1 MVPYITWKSLQRE
14 YSYIIREDGQL
25 MYLGYKT
32 SVLYYNSSLP
42 SWVGDCWKVKL
53 GNENKQLTKTFKTGV
68 LGMVW
73 QEGLKE
79 HGHQRVSSN
88 VSVSRFVR
96 ACKKYC
102 TSLLFNPQII
112 NYLSVQFV
120 KKSRCSQCWLLRCTW
135 WQVPHWSRTVTGDQ
149 SYIMISSYSINM
161 TIIVRFRS
169 LDMRQ
174 VKQVKLTT
182 CSEGEFTC
190 NDGQCI
196 TMEQRQV
203 CKEYF

>member
-1 MVPYITWKSLQRE
+1 
-14 YSYIIREDGQL
+14 
-25 MYLGYKT
+25 
-32 SVLYYNSSLP
+32 
-42 SWVGDCWKVKL
+42 
-53 GNENKQLTKTFKTGV
+53 
-68 LGMVW
+68 MVW

-88 VSVSRFVR
+88 VSVSRSVQ
-96 ACKKYC
+96 ACEKYC

-196 TMEQRQV
+196 NIEQRLDRQSFIV
-203 CKEYF
+203 DDSSAVTDVSPQLWPDLKLFWRVRRG

>member
-1 MVPYITWKSLQRE
+1 
-14 YSYIIREDGQL
+14 

-88 VSVSRFVR
+88 VSVSRSVQ
-96 ACKKYC
+96 ACEKYC

-112 NYLSVQFV
+112 NYLSVQIV
-120 KKSRCSQCWLLRCTW
+120 KKKSRCSQCWLLRCTW
-135 WQVPHWSRTVTGDQ
+135 WQVPHWSRTVAGDQ
-149 SYIMISSYSINM
+149 SYMMISSYSINM

-169 LDMRQ
+169 LDICTTRWNKWSSQPVLRESSPAMMASASPWNKGKC
-174 VKQVKLTT
+174 VKNISKY
-182 CSEGEFTC
+182 
-190 NDGQCI
+190 N
-196 TMEQRQV
+196 
-203 CKEYF
+203 